1 MSKHFCFF
9 SALYIPHTG
18 GVERYTY
25 NIACELIRLGHRV
38 TVVTSNTE
46 NTEGYVVSPEGIE
59 VYYLPCFPLLS
70 GRMPIPKRNGAY
82 RALFQKMAA
91 QSYDAVVINTRFY
104 FHSLIGAKFAK
115 KHGIPS
121 IVIEHGSAHLKMGTK
136 PLDMLC
142 GWYEHGITAI
152 LKRYCKDFYG
162 VSQQCCDWL
171 AHFGIAA
178 KGILYN
184 AVPEEEIRALLQ
196 ENTLS
201 FREKYCLDSDTLVFS
216 FVGRLVEEKGA
227 RSAVEG
233 FLAAC
238 AETDKSMHLF
248 IAGDGPLETDMRS
261 LNMPNVT
268 YLGRLLFPDVVA
280 LQKETDFF
288 CFPSSYPEGFCT
300 SVLEAIVCNS
310 VIVATN
316 VPGVSPIIEDGVSG
330 IILSENSGQAVKE
343 GILRAVQMENRII
356 FTQRAKES
364 YLACGCTFPE
374 TARRIVQH
382 FENSEERI

>member
-1 MSKHFCFF
+1 MGKHFCFF

-91 QSYDAVVINTRFY
+91 QSYDAVIINTRFY

-136 PLDMLC
+136 PLDLLC
-142 GWYEHGITAI
+142 GWYEHLVTAV
-152 LKRYCKDFYG
+152 LKRSCRDFYG
-162 VSQQCCDWL
+162 VSQAACGWL
-171 AHFGIAA
+171 SHFGIAA
-178 KGILYN
+178 KGILSN
-184 AVPEEEIRALLQ
+184 ALPEREIEAILNANMPSLRQQYHIPEEAI
-196 ENTLS
+196 
-201 FREKYCLDSDTLVFS
+201 VFS
-216 FVGRLVEEKGA
+216 FIGRLIEGKGA

-238 AETDKSMHLF
+238 AETDQLMYMLV
-248 IAGDGPLETDMRS
+248 AGDGPLFQSLSEKQSDKLIFLGAVPYETAIR
-261 LNMPNVT
+261 LNQESDF
-268 YLGRLLFPDVVA
+268 YLL
-280 LQKETDFF
+280 
-288 CFPSSYPEGFCT
+288 PSESEGFGA
-300 SVLEAIVCNS
+300 SALEAVLCNS
-310 VIVATN
+310 VVIATEIPSLLPIVF
-316 VPGVSPIIEDGVSG
+316 DGASG
-330 IILSENSGQAVKE
+330 IILKENSRDSVRE
-343 GILRAVQMENRII
+343 GILRALSIDDRTE
-356 FTQRAKES
+356 FAERAKQN
-364 YLACGCTFPE
+364 YLGCGWTFPE
-374 TARRIVQH
+374 TAAQMVRI
-382 FENSEERI
+382 FEVDAGE